1 MEGDTLV
8 RKYYSEHEC
17 LNETLNTLLKACSQI
32 VARDNVIQLPVTQQ
46 CKFYAHYIILLWMR
60 DIMHVGKSLLKCHK
74 RG

>member
-32 VARDNVIQLPVTQQ
+32 VARDNVIQLPVTQK
-46 CKFYAHYIILLWMR
+46 CKVLCTLHNF
-60 DIMHVGKSLLKCHK
+60 IMDERHHACGKIPAEVP
-74 RG
+74 